1 METRTISYHVGSNS
15 NYRIAHNARL
25 YKDNWPDNIDRER
38 SNQNIVLVNETL
50 PNAYHRLFDAAVKEY
65 NAKQTRADR
74 KITDYLKSL
83 QKSGKNPNYVYEAIV
98 QFGDKDNSEQDNA
111 VAKEVLQQYVQD
123 FQRRNPQLAV
133 IGAYIHMDEATPH
146 LHLDWV
152 PVGPNEGPKAR
163 GMAVVASM
171 DKALRAQGYTQ
182 GKTRKDTPL
191 ARWTAD
197 ERAAFDQ
204 LCADRGYN
212 ITHPQAGQDVQH
224 LTMLEYKNQQEQQK
238 LEATI
243 EQLQQEEHKLA
254 ETINKRQQEEQK
266 RDTYKAQSQQA
277 EQAAK
282 QRKKE
287 LAIEV
292 RKAEIQAKQKI
303 DAIDNEVKLHTEA
316 VEKGKTKGIKVQTVK
331 KFGQTTLPTDEK
343 MRIETI
349 SQGQA
354 VDLEL
359 KDKTIKELKDKNNR
373 QALRIHYYRELDNI
387 ARKLG
392 IMDAHHET
400 TVTTEFLNEMVDA
413 FRDTDEYIDSYT
425 QEKDAIEWAETHPQ
439 PDPEPTEP
447 EHNYRTR
454 NYDDYER

>member
-25 YKDNWPDNIDRER
+25 YKNNWPDNIDRER
-38 SNQNIVLVNETL
+38 SSQNIVLVNEPL
-50 PNAYHRLFDAAVKEY
+50 VHAYHRLFDAAVEEY

-74 KITDYLKSL
+74 KVSDYLKSL

-98 QFGDKDNSEQDNA
+98 QFGDKNNSAQDNA
-111 VAKEVLQQYVQD
+111 VAKEVLQQYVHD

-152 PVGPNEGPKAR
+152 PVGQNEGPKAR

-238 LEATI
+238 LEATTK
-243 EQLQQEEHKLA
+243 Q
-254 ETINKRQQEEQK
+254 RQQEEQK
-266 RDTYKAQSQQA
+266 LAGTINQRQQEEQALTAINDEKKQSEHQLVHIRNEISTANEEKERILQQITGLRDAASVATVETGTIFGRRTITDDEANRVEHLIRAAALQTAEVDKLNDTVERLEHRLERYDKIDEVA
-277 EQAAK
+277 EQLGISDANGEDETPELINNMFEAVAKTPMYRISNKHQQELNK
-282 QRKKE
+282 QRE
-287 LAIEV
+287 RERN
-292 RKAEIQAKQKI
+292 RKQREQPY
-303 DAIDNEVKLHTEA
+303 HSY
-316 VEKGKTKGIKVQTVK
+316 
-331 KFGQTTLPTDEK
+331 DEG
-343 MRIETI
+343 R
-349 SQGQA
+349 
-354 VDLEL
+354 
-359 KDKTIKELKDKNNR
+359 
-373 QALRIHYYRELDNI
+373 
-387 ARKLG
+387 
-392 IMDAHHET
+392 
-400 TVTTEFLNEMVDA
+400 
-413 FRDTDEYIDSYT
+413 
-425 QEKDAIEWAETHPQ
+425 
-439 PDPEPTEP
+439 
-447 EHNYRTR
+447 
-454 NYDDYER
+454 